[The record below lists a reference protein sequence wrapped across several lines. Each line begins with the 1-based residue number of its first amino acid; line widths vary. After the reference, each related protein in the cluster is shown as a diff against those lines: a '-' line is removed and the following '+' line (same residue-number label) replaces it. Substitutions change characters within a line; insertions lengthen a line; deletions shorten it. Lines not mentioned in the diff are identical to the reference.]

1 MLTTEDEEEPDE
13 SLGDDRM
20 TKDKIYRKNDPKNDK
35 LDVDENA
42 IRLKAIGDMNDVFV
56 PKKCDKKEIDTV
68 LFI

>member
-1 MLTTEDEEEPDE
+1 
-13 SLGDDRM
+13 M

-35 LDVDENA
+35 LDVDENV